1 MSFFDEPEEETR
13 VQPAAGGS
21 RRPRGRGSRP
31 PGGGR
36 PPRGGRRPPGE
47 EQAIR
52 VRRAVALVALVV
64 VLVLIVVGVHSCAV
78 SQANSALR
86 NYNDSVASL
95 IRASNQNGDQMFSTL
110 AGGINSNNAQ
120 QVQSQVDTARLTASN
135 QYRRAQGL
143 SAPGSVK
150 AAQGYFV
157 DTMRFRRDAITNIA
171 SDLQPALQS
180 STATSAVNSIATEMA
195 RLYASDVLYK
205 DYALPGIV
213 SALHTA
219 GIPVGGTD
227 GEPIDG
233 KQLLPDVRWLDPA
246 YVATTLKVSV
256 ASTSTSGG
264 NGKAAPGVHGHALD
278 SCSVGST
285 ALSTTAAVTIPTG
298 SAPTL
303 TCQVTNDGQNT
314 ETNVAVKASIS
325 GTSITGT
332 GTIPQTQPG
341 QQYTVQIPLSS
352 APPAGTYDMT
362 VGVQHVPGETTF
374 THNSKTF
381 PVTFG

>member
-1 MSFFDEPEEETR
+1 LSFFDEVEEETQVR
-13 VQPAAGGS
+13 QPTGGS
-21 RRPRGRGSRP
+21 RRSRGRGSRP
-31 PGGGR
+31 PGGGGR
-36 PPRGGRRPPGE
+36 PPRRGRRPPAE

-52 VRRAVALVALVV
+52 VRRAVALVALVI
-64 VLVLIVVGVHSCAV
+64 VLVLIVIGVHSCAV

-95 IRASNQNGDQMFSTL
+95 IRASNQNGEQMFSTL
-110 AGGINSNNAQ
+110 AGGLSSSNAQ
-120 QVQSQVDTARLTASN
+120 QVQTQVDAARLTASN
-135 QYRRAQGL
+135 QFGRAQGL
-143 SAPGSVK
+143 STPGDVK
-150 AAQGYFV
+150 TAQQNLV
-157 DTMRFRRDAITNIA
+157 STMRLRRDAITNIA
-171 SDLQPALQS
+171 SELQAALQR
-180 STATSAVNSIATEMA
+180 STATAAVNSIATNMA

-205 DYALPGIV
+205 DYVLPDIV
-213 SALHTA
+213 GALHKN

-233 KQLLPDVRWLDPA
+233 NQLLPDVQWVLPSYIA
-246 YVATTLKVSV
+246 QTLKVSV
-256 ASTSTSGG
+256 ASTVTN

-285 ALSTTAAVTIPTG
+285 TLSTTAAVTIPTG

-314 ETNVAVKASIS
+314 ETNVVVKASIS
-325 GTSITGT
+325 GTSVTGQ
-332 GTIPQTQPG
+332 GVIPQTQPG

-352 APPAGTYDMT
+352 APPAGTYDMK

-374 THNSKTF
+374 THNDKTF